1 MLIFWGWRYTA
12 SLFAW
17 LAVYAVL
24 LLGSGT
30 LLRGDSIHAM
40 PLRVI
45 LALLPMIAG
54 FGVLNVV
61 MRAYRQGDELE
72 RKIAA
77 ESIMFAFGVTALLT
91 FSYGFLQAYVGAP
104 DLSYFFVW
112 PVLGGTW
119 FIGGMLARHRY
130 R

>member
-1 MLIFWGWRYTA
+1 MG
-12 SLFAW
+12 LFAW
-17 LAVYAVL
+17 LGVYAAL
-24 LLGSGT
+24 LFVSGA

-45 LALLPMIAG
+45 LALLPMIG
-54 FGVLNVV
+54 GLGILNLV
-61 MRAYRQGDELE
+61 MRTYRQADELD
-72 RKIAA
+72 RKIVA

-91 FSYGFLQAYVGAP
+91 FSYGFLQTYVGAP

-119 FIGGMLARHRY
+119 LVGSILARHRY